1 MRLGWYIMDRET
13 AKRIVDLQEKIQSD
27 TLLMDEYRELHA
39 RFIQMQAEI
48 NENQRNILMDYL
60 GICIEIHLKMLEEAI
75 K

>member
-1 MRLGWYIMDRET
+1 MDHET

>member
-1 MRLGWYIMDRET
+1 MDRET

-39 RFIQMQAEI
+39 RFIQLQTEI